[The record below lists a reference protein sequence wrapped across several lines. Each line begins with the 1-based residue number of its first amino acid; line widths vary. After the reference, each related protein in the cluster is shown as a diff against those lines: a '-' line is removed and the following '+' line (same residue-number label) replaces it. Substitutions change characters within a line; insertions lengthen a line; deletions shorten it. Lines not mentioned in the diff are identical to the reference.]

1 MQYRFG
7 PFVSDSNFRRVNRVD
22 DPQFSL
28 SGKKAELL
36 LYLIEHRH
44 GVVTRQELL
53 EALWK
58 AHTTPAS
65 LDTTIARL
73 RNALGDAAS
82 RPQYIQNQWGEGY
95 RFIAEIEEL
104 DPARSQKNFAAAD
117 GPLPAPAGKNMIRKS
132 RRLAFLLAA
141 ACCILL
147 AGIVGWLIGH

>member
-7 PFVSDSNFRRVNRVD
+7 PFISDNNFHRVKRVD

-36 LYLIEHRH
+36 LYLIARRH

-95 RFIAEIEEL
+95 RFIGEVEEL
-104 DPARSQKNFAAAD
+104 DPGQSQKNFVAAD
-117 GPLPAPAGKNMIRKS
+117 EPLPAGAGKNLINRS
-132 RRLAFLLAA
+132 RLPFLLMAA
-141 ACCILL
+141 GCIVL
-147 AGIVGWLIGH
+147 AGIAGWLIGH

>member
-7 PFVSDSNFRRVNRVD
+7 PFISDNSFHRVRRVD

-28 SGKKAELL
+28 SGKKADLL

-73 RNALGDAAS
+73 RNALGDVAT
-82 RPQYIQNQWGEGY
+82 RPKYIQNQWGEGY
-95 RFIAEIEEL
+95 RFIAEVEEL
-104 DPARSQKNFAAAD
+104 DPARSQENFSTAD
-117 GPLPAPAGKNMIRKS
+117 GPLPADDGKNTISGS
-132 RRLAFLLAA
+132 RLRFLLVAA
-141 ACCILL
+141 GSIVL
-147 AGIVGWLIGH
+147 AGIAGWLIGH

>member
-95 RFIAEIEEL
+95 RFIAEVEEL
-104 DPARSQKNFAAAD
+104 DPARSQESFSTAD
-117 GPLPAPAGKNMIRKS
+117 GPLPVDAGKNTISGS
-132 RRLAFLLAA
+132 RLRFLLVAA
-141 ACCILL
+141 GSILL
-147 AGIVGWLIGH
+147 AGIAGWLIGH

>member
-7 PFVSDSNFRRVNRVD
+7 PFISDNSFRRVRRVD

-95 RFIAEIEEL
+95 RFIGEVEEL
-104 DPARSQKNFAAAD
+104 DPGHSQKNLVAAD
-117 GPLPAPAGKNMIRKS
+117 APLPAHAGKNTINKS
-132 RRLAFLLAA
+132 RRLAFVLAA
-141 ACCILL
+141 TGGIVL